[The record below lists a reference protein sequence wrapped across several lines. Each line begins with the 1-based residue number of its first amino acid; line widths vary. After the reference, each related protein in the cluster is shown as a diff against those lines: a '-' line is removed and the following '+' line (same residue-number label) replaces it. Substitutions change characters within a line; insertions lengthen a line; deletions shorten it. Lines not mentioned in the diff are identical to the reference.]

1 MILTKA
7 ISIGC
12 LERKKVS
19 EEVNKMRSDA
29 NLKSM
34 SCSTEDNK
42 NREVFRGEHGIKRI
56 LLNFIKGKEKC
67 SEVAR

>member
-1 MILTKA
+1 M
-7 ISIGC
+7 
-12 LERKKVS
+12 S